1 MDSPNNSGANK
12 LHGESSILWKPVLLV
27 LDRNWFLSVVTGLDD
42 EVLGRVA
49 EQLGNKFFRAGLLL
63 GILPH
68 DLDTIQVCVL
78 YVIHSS
84 GLDYLDCP
92 FECSYSS

>member
-1 MDSPNNSGANK
+1 MVCDSFQRVGSTLGWLYPPFSPKRGRVFYC
-12 LHGESSILWKPVLLV
+12 LETV

-63 GILPH
+63 GIPPH

-78 YVIHSS
+78 FIYMLSIPVVSIA
-84 GLDYLDCP
+84 
-92 FECSYSS
+92 